1 MCQQPVG
8 GKGME
13 GVEWEKTQQLYR
25 KLALKADPSVFWAWG
40 YYCHLSVECDPNYFA
55 LIF

>member
-8 GKGME
+8 GKGMAD
-13 GVEWEKTQQLYR
+13 VEWEKTQQLCR

-40 YYCHLSVECDPNYFA
+40 DYRHLSVECDPNYFA